1 MLGLTGVDVTTWNL
15 NGRRFIGATVTIIG
29 SDPTTYRIAAL
40 TPSVVSFDGDCN
52 NQTWLP
58 SKQSELTESQTTPIE
73 VEINSPG
80 YRIEL
85 LP

>member
-1 MLGLTGVDVTTWNL
+1 MLGATSVDATTWNL

-29 SDPTTYRIAAL
+29 SDPTTNRIAAF

-58 SKQSELTESQTTPIE
+58 SKPSELTESQTTPIE
-73 VEINSPG
+73 VEIYTPG
-80 YRIEL
+80 YQIEL